1 MCTVSLETSMVS
13 LLHSGH
19 LRAVD
24 FAPRRA
30 ALLPSWEGSMGA
42 VRKTRGQW
50 DTVHGQTI
58 ILWEEKW
65 RPVGSL
71 F

>member
-1 MCTVSLETSMVS
+1 MVS

-24 FAPRRA
+24 SAPGRA
-30 ALLPSWEGSMGA
+30 ALLPRWEGSMGA
-42 VRKTRGQW
+42 VRKPEGNGTQYMAKSTSFFGKRSGGQLAPYFN
-50 DTVHGQTI
+50 VCGN
-58 ILWEEKW
+58 
-65 RPVGSL
+65 